1 MSIEN
6 IFLSIILSTIISLI
20 FFMLIAA
27 IAAPFRHKLKKENV
41 INVESKINNNSNI
54 KWLIIH
60 FSCICIFIVYYLPVL
75 FYCFYKSVDC
85 IILKI
90 LLLLFNVV
98 SIYVVMWIMDS
109 SLFKSK
115 EKVLDTNIKNLIY
128 LLTLIVAFI
137 TLVIFGLLNF
147 GDLINGDE
155 DTDDFLEYMIAP
167 LGALIGNIIPLKSV
181 YSVKGAKKEIYE
193 NIEGE
198 YFIEKKEDK
207 KGEYFIEKKEDKKR
221 TYCITLSINAII
233 ALFFIFDKLIYIWDN
248 TYLVSIVLGI
258 GIASLLVRLFKLM
271 E

>member
-1 MSIEN
+1 MSLKIIGLTI
-6 IFLSIILSTIISLI
+6 IFSIIFI
-20 FFMLIAA
+20 MLFAA
-27 IAAPFRHKLKKENV
+27 VFAPLRSKVKKEKTNY
-41 INVESKINNNSNI
+41 EETTINNNEIS
-54 KWLIIH
+54 KWIFH
-60 FSCICIFIVYYLPVL
+60 FSCICIFIVYFLPAL
-75 FYCFYKSVDC
+75 FYCFYKSADC

-90 LLLLFNVV
+90 LLLLLNVV

-115 EKVLDTNIKNLIY
+115 EKTLDTNIKNLIY

-193 NIEGE
+193 NI
-198 YFIEKKEDK
+198 

-221 TYCITLSINAII
+221 TYCITLSINTII
-233 ALFFIFDKLIYIWDN
+233 ALFFIFEKLTSILDN